1 MRELDGTLFGADQ
14 PCFGCGP
21 SHPAGFRL
29 KFVEQGEEVVTRFLP
44 DDRYQGPPGV
54 MHGGLVFTL
63 ADELAAWVIIA
74 RLGKFG
80 FTARFEG
87 KLSRPTRLG
96 VEVIGRGRMVR
107 STTRTAEIEAT
118 LSQEDSAVFS
128 ARFTFVLLDKAATEK
143 MLGRELPEEW
153 RRFARD

>member
-1 MRELDGTLFGADQ
+1 MRELDGTLFGPGQ

-29 KFVEQGEEVVTRFLP
+29 RFVDEGEEVTTRFLP
-44 DDRYQGPPGV
+44 DDRYQGPPGL

-63 ADELAAWVIIA
+63 ADELAAWVLIA

-87 KLSRPTRLG
+87 KLSLPTKLG
-96 VEVIGRGRMVR
+96 VEISGRARMLR
-107 STTRTAEIEAT
+107 STSRTAEIET
-118 LSQEDSAVFS
+118 VLSQDGAAVFS
-128 ARFTFVLLDKAATEK
+128 AHFTFVILDKGATEK
-143 MLGRELPEEW
+143 LLGRELPQEW
-153 RRFARD
+153 QRFAR